1 MQEPGFQHT
10 LTEISQMKEKA
21 LYHRFLNLLD
31 VQVAAPSMHH
41 LTDLISAHLSV
52 IPFENISK
60 LYNRDLYR
68 VDGIPSLEQYLD
80 GISQHHFGGTCYAN
94 NYCFY
99 RLLGFLGYDVKLCAA
114 DMKNPGVH
122 MVVLVTIDEK
132 EYLVDVGYAAPFKH
146 PVPLDLKA
154 DYTIRYGRDEYHF
167 RPRDGNGFTQ
177 MVMLRNGAPK
187 HGYLVRPEARNI
199 DDFTGVILESYR
211 PDSTFFRSLLLTKFN
226 SGRFCILHNMQYTE
240 STPTGSTS
248 FELESKDEL
257 VALVESRFQIP
268 GTIAGK
274 VLFDLDL
281 SGDAWD

>member
-1 MQEPGFQHT
+1 
-10 LTEISQMKEKA
+10 MKEKA
-21 LYHRFLNLLD
+21 LYHRFLNLLG
-31 VQVAAPSMHH
+31 VQADRPSLCH

-60 LYNRDLYR
+60 LYYRDLFHR
-68 VDGIPSLEQYLD
+68 DGIPSLDRYLD
-80 GISQHHFGGTCYAN
+80 GISRHHFGGTCYAN
-94 NYCFY
+94 NYFFF

-122 MVVLVTIDEK
+122 MVVLVTMEQK
-132 EYLVDVGYAAPFKH
+132 EYLVDVGYAAPFNH

-154 DYTIRYGRDEYHF
+154 DYAIQYGRDEYHF
-167 RPRDGNGFTQ
+167 RPRDRGGLTQ
-177 MVMLRNGAPK
+177 MVMLRNNAPK
-187 HGYLVRPEARNI
+187 HGYLVRPEARSI
-199 DDFTGVILESYR
+199 DDFTGVISESYR
-211 PDSTFFRSLLLTKFN
+211 PDSTFFRSLLLTKFI

-248 FELESKDEL
+248 LELQSKDEL
-257 VALVESRFQIP
+257 VDLVDKRFQIRRS
-268 GTIAGK
+268 IAGK